1 MYIMEYLFILFSFLF
16 GTIVGSFLNALSFR
30 FNTGKSMMTRSSC
43 MVCNTEIKWYDL
55 IPGISFILL
64 EGKCRSCE
72 SRISIQYPI
81 VEILT
86 GVLFAGIYS
95 IYGITI
101 ESIILFILFALMVFI
116 FVYDYHHKIILNQFV
131 YPLIFL
137 SFLKIFVIGNTS
149 SINYF
154 DIYSVYTAIGLFLFF
169 GAFWFFSKG
178 TWMGLGD
185 AKLAFAIGLILGP
198 INGVS
203 AIVLG
208 FWLGALVGLG
218 IMFYEKVIRRNNSLG
233 MKTEIPFAPF
243 LLIGT
248 WLVFFFNISLF

>member
-1 MYIMEYLFILFSFLF
+1 MGYLLILFSFVF

-30 FNTGKSMMTRSSC
+30 FNTGKSMMTRSAC
-43 MVCNTEIKWYDL
+43 MVCNTEIIWYDL

-64 EGKCRSCE
+64 EGKCRACE
-72 SRISIQYPI
+72 SKISIQYPL

-86 GVLFAGIYS
+86 GILSAGVYS
-95 IYGITI
+95 IYGLTI
-101 ESIILFILFALMVFI
+101 ESIILFVLFALMVFI
-116 FVYDYHHKIILNQFV
+116 FVYDYHHKIIPNQFV
-131 YPLIFL
+131 YPLIL
-137 SFLKIFVIGNTS
+137 ISFLRLFVIGNS
-149 SINYF
+149 SSTDYF

-169 GAFWFFSKG
+169 GAFWLFSRG

-185 AKLAFAIGLILGP
+185 AKLAFAIGLMLGP
-198 INGVS
+198 ILGVS

-218 IMFYEKVIRRNNSLG
+218 IMFYEKFIRKNVSTG

-243 LLIGT
+243 LLVGT